1 MTEQTKKSSYQTIKR
16 NPEQDQLRV
25 LLESSLGIGI
35 PNFKLDDSLIGKGNK
50 LSEGI
55 KNRVFLIPIGNSQ
68 YRFFL
73 GHFDIEKIKP
83 TKITYSQDE
92 NEQNTKSNQ
101 DIKNI
106 KNNKKIF
113 LYSLNYGQANLTKSF
128 DLSEIR
134 EELNSH
140 SIEINPFKNKNTSFK
155 YLISTNNSN
164 SNNKLS
170 ALKHIEFEIIK
181 PNKCCD
187 CGVENSNENPLL
199 FCKNDNCFFCTQCD
213 KTWHEQKEKKALS
226 LHFRTNK
233 FNYTLSYFG
242 NCPLLGHLNKPFL
255 YFDEKNKTCLCVKC
269 VESLNS
275 EDRVEKDISYI
286 EDYLKEKEK
295 KEDFLNS
302 RIDSVCNDINKRLKY
317 AESIWNEIDQYEKN
331 YCNELEDK
339 RNESIKLM
347 SDEGYARQTFLSC
360 TFMEIQ
366 RIIKEI
372 DSKVIFNKN
381 QKNNV
386 DVSTF
391 LYMNQVYLSYMHNE
405 LGSNLELLT
414 STNLESFVKPIITLN
429 DSNSSDYPKI
439 KLSEFKMN
447 DSYYENDF

>member
-1 MTEQTKKSSYQTIKR
+1 MVHVNTIIYFIYFI
-16 NPEQDQLRV
+16 V
-25 LLESSLGIGI
+25 II
-35 PNFKLDDSLIGKGNK
+35 K
-50 LSEGI
+50 LSISAYPFINPYAIPLSNGNFLVIHKYGI
-55 KNRVFLIPIGNSQ
+55 SIC
-68 YRFFL
+68 
-73 GHFDIEKIKP
+73 
-83 TKITYSQDE
+83 
-92 NEQNTKSNQ
+92 
-101 DIKNI
+101 
-106 KNNKKIF
+106 
-113 LYSLNYGQANLTKSF
+113 
-128 DLSEIR
+128 
-134 EELNSH
+134 NSH

-275 EDRVEKDISYI
+275 EERVENDISYI

-302 RIDSVCNDINKRLKY
+302 RIDSVCNDINQRLKY
-317 AESIWNEIDQYEKN
+317 AESIWNKIDEYEKN
-331 YCNELEDK
+331 
-339 RNESIKLM
+339 I
-347 SDEGYARQTFLSC
+347 
-360 TFMEIQ
+360 
-366 RIIKEI
+366 
-372 DSKVIFNKN
+372 V
-381 QKNNV
+381 
-386 DVSTF
+386 
-391 LYMNQVYLSYMHNE
+391 MN
-405 LGSNLELLT
+405 
-414 STNLESFVKPIITLN
+414 
-429 DSNSSDYPKI
+429 
-439 KLSEFKMN
+439 
-447 DSYYENDF
+447 